1 MFENK
6 LGNTVSQIKDDV
18 INLINLKLAYYEL
31 ILTKRIIKCVSALI
45 GNIIIAIFF
54 ILVLVSL
61 SFAFVSWYGSKY
73 GNIYDGFL
81 ILSGIYVIIGFATYC
96 LTKKFIVR
104 QITRLLNDREDN
116 KDNCLSTL
124 KVPQNLT
131 ELDQQIDYLN
141 LKIKKTNVDIQ
152 YDFNEMS
159 EMMSLRRIILD
170 IMSNT
175 LVFRKIADFIKR
187 FTNNGDD
194 EETNDEDKKTDET
207 IDNEGTGNDPVDEK

>member
-73 GNIYDGFL
+73 GNMHDGFL

-96 LTKKFIVR
+96 LTKKIIVR

-124 KVPQNLT
+124 KVPQNIT
-131 ELDQQIDYLN
+131 ELDQQIEYLN

-170 IMSNT
+170 IISNT
-175 LVFRKIADFIKR
+175 LIFRKVADFIKR
-187 FTNNGDD
+187 LTNDGED
-194 EETNDEDKKTDET
+194 EETNDGDEKTDEN
-207 IDNEGTGNDPVDEK
+207 IDKEESGNDPVDEK